1 MHYPTI
7 TWCANLKQPKY
18 RYFWH
23 RFQFWNFTGRLPGIL
38 TELFHLPNFQAAYTS
53 TICTQCQKISGVQH
67 YCFQNCSGF
76 SSQTQNIWSKK
87 QTLLVVYHLTPIVFE
102 AQQIKGYWSYLLTT
116 HIIRKPNDCS
126 FIGYHRLAYNLQMST
141 LRQRLIVKI
150 DFGWSILG
158 VLTLTTHSSKLK

>member
-7 TWCANLKQPKY
+7 TWCANLKQPNIK
-18 RYFWH
+18 YFWH

-87 QTLLVVYHLTPIVFE
+87 QTLLVVYHLTPWTPHHVRCTWSFSNSHTPHHVRRTWWFE
-102 AQQIKGYWSYLLTT
+102 TKKSENIPQAENFETS
-116 HIIRKPNDCS
+116 P
-126 FIGYHRLAYNLQMST
+126 A
-141 LRQRLIVKI
+141 
-150 DFGWSILG
+150 
-158 VLTLTTHSSKLK
+158 